1 MRNLI
6 WHEVYIMIKKLL
18 IPIGITAAAALGCE
32 AAIIIGKPPA
42 QSYTAYVYQNG
53 KEIARLPLDGSADG
67 KTITVTGEDGAENII
82 EVTGKKVQMKSASC
96 PDQLCVKMGWR
107 DRPNS
112 PIVCLP
118 HKIVIDI
125 KGTSDGTDA
134 EIN

>member
-1 MRNLI
+1 
-6 WHEVYIMIKKLL
+6 MIKKLL
-18 IPIGITAAAALGCE
+18 IPIGITAAAALGCA